1 MKSVSLAQRGH
12 DVQVNVVDDP
22 RARDPAQVPAE
33 VVPLRR
39 VDLGQRRQSAL
50 RQAVHLERLVVPK
63 LGQLIRMAV
72 RRDHQMPRRVRESVQ
87 QHERVIAPVDD
98 ESQCSHG
105 DNYRVV
111 SVHVLPDLS
120 GRWRRIA

>member
-1 MKSVSLAQRGH
+1 MKFVSPAQRGH

-50 RQAVHLERLVVPK
+50 RQAVHVERLVVPK

-72 RRDHQMPRRVRESVQ
+72 RRDHQMPRRVRETVQ
-87 QHERVIAPVDD
+87 QHERVIARWTTGP
-98 ESQCSHG
+98 SATTATITAWHRCMSPPG
-105 DNYRVV
+105 LKW
-111 SVHVLPDLS
+111 SVATD
-120 GRWRRIA
+120 